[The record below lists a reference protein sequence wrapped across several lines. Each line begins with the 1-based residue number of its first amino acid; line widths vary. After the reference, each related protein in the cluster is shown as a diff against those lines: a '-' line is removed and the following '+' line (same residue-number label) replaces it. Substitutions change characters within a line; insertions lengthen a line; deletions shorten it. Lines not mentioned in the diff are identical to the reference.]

1 MRGAIL
7 IEELELAR
15 LRENESMEGGLAL
28 HADLFLNVKI
38 PLYPRHQRKVHMFDS
53 GTNRSTRLLTRSG

>member
-7 IEELELAR
+7 IEELELAV

-38 PLYPRHQRKVHMFDS
+38 PLCPRHQSKS
-53 GTNRSTRLLTRSG
+53 LYILILGLTAVRGS